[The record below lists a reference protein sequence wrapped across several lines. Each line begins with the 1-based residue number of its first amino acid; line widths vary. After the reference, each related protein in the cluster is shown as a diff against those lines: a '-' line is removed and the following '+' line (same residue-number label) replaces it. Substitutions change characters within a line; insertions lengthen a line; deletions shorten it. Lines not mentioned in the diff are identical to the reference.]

1 MMAVD
6 KISLVGYGAAICTT
20 CSFIPQV
27 WQVIQSRNTESIS
40 LLMYCIFVFGVFLW
54 CVYGVVVRYLPLI
67 MANLITLIL
76 SGLILAMKLRD
87 TISKVDN

>member
-1 MMAVD
+1 MIAVD

-54 CVYGVVVRYLPLI
+54 CLSLVCLRCGSQRFTFNYGQSHYAHSVGPHTCNE
-67 MANLITLIL
+67 AP
-76 SGLILAMKLRD
+76 
-87 TISKVDN
+87 

>member
-1 MMAVD
+1 MIAVD
-6 KISLVGYGAAICTT
+6 NISLVGYGAAICTT

-27 WQVIQSRNTESIS
+27 LQVIRSRNTESIS

-54 CVYGVVVRYLPLI
+54 CFYGVVVRDLPLI

-76 SGLILAMKLRD
+76 SGVILSMKIRD